1 MSSPSDMSTPPDE
14 LSARAIGLFV
24 AINRRYAGEA
34 EAAAAAQDL
43 TPLQAKA
50 LLATMDPVPMRAVAD
65 KLHAEPSN
73 ITAVVD
79 RLEERGLVERRAA
92 PGDRRVKLVAATD
105 RGRTAIAELRAA
117 MPFAG
122 DPLGALGTE
131 QREALC
137 RLLELVVGPQERQA

>member
-1 MSSPSDMSTPPDE
+1 MSSPSDMSTPPDD
-14 LSARAIGLFV
+14 LSARVVGLFA
-24 AINRRYAGEA
+24 AINRRYAGES

-50 LLATMDPVPMRAVAD
+50 LLAAAQPVPMRAVAD

-79 RLEERGLVERRAA
+79 RLEDRGLVERRAA

-105 RGRTAIAELRAA
+105 AGQSAIAELRAA
-117 MPFAG
+117 MPFAT
-122 DPLGALGTE
+122 DPLAALGTE
-131 QREALC
+131 QRETL
-137 RLLELVVGPQERQA
+137 RGLLELIAGPEQPA